1 MLKFALKSC
10 GTIALLAMSSIAWGQ
25 SFGRVV
31 AIGGHSSDLA
41 LDEAR
46 GALYVANF
54 TANRVDVV
62 NLASYTVNT
71 SFNVASQPSSLS
83 ISPDGR
89 YLVVGHYGNF
99 QAPAAPRNALT
110 VIDLESHSRRT
121 FALADPPLGV
131 AFARDGRALVVTST
145 QFILFDPMIGT
156 MQVIDTVTG
165 VVAKTLP
172 QPPANFP
179 TQIVG
184 ASVAASRDGMHVFG
198 VTDSILFRYDL
209 STRSVFSGG
218 YVASP
223 ELGPRAISVADD
235 GGFYVAGWAMFDRR
249 GMLAQFPNPAGLLN
263 VGSHAI
269 DSRRGVIYGQ
279 IPEGESSQD
288 ATPPPSDPAPGSDEA
303 PPVLMVMDADNLT
316 VRERLRL
323 PENLAGKAVLAED
336 GNVMYALSD
345 SGVVILPVGELG
357 SVPRVAADREDL
369 VFRSNFCNQGVIR
382 EEFTVYNRGG
392 DATPFR
398 VSSTIPG
405 VRFSVTD
412 AVTPATIEVL
422 VDPAAFQGVRG
433 TLTGQIQILSPTA
446 VNVVKPIRI
455 LISLQEP
462 DQRGT
467 FVNVPGRLVD
477 LLADPMRN
485 RFFVL
490 RQDTNEVLVFDGG
503 NYQQI
508 AALRT
513 GNTPTSMAVTFDRR
527 YLLVGNDNSQIAN
540 VYDLE
545 TLDQLQPIR
554 FAFGHYPRWLAAS
567 GRAILAATRV
577 AGQKHTI
584 DRVDLFSRVATE
596 LPSLGVFENTIDV
609 NTAMVASGNG
619 SSILIAQADGNLLLY
634 NANTDSF
641 TISRKNSDP
650 LGGAIAASSFDQFVV
665 GNLLMNASLVTTRRL
680 DSSVELTSGFAFV
693 DDIGFRTGT
702 PESGGAG
709 LIQRVDLATGIG
721 IASTR
726 IAEAPLEGHAG
737 AAFTRTLAVLADR
750 SVIINLTT
758 SGFTVLTW
766 NYDASVAIPRITDV
780 VNAADG
786 TRPVAPGGL
795 IVVRGRDLG
804 PVSIAS
810 QQMPLP
816 MALGESCL
824 TVNGLAVPMLLVSPT
839 EINAQLPFQA
849 EGNVTMVL
857 RTPGGVSDNYNLT
870 ILPTAPSIFRSELAP
885 GFNAPLVVRTAN
897 WQVVT
902 ASNPVRQNDELT
914 IYLTGMGKV
923 TPEIPAGQ
931 PAPGDPAPTVLT
943 QPTVELAGRQLEV
956 DFAGLVP
963 NQIGV
968 YEIRVKVPWG
978 IPKGMSQPLR
988 IVQGSSSTTVLVRVI
1003 D

>member
-1 MLKFALKSC
+1 MSKFAMKSC
-10 GTIALLAMSSIAWGQ
+10 ATIALLAMSSIAWGQ
-25 SFGRVV
+25 TFGRVV

-41 LDEAR
+41 LDEVR

-62 NLASYTVNT
+62 NLASRTVDT
-71 SFNVASQPSSLS
+71 SINVASQPASLAL
-83 ISPDGR
+83 SPEGR

-99 QAPAAPRNALT
+99 QAPLASRNALT
-110 VIDLESHSRRT
+110 VVDLENHSRRT

-145 QFILFDPMIGT
+145 QFILFDPLLGT
-156 MQVIDTVTG
+156 MQVIDTISG
-165 VVAKTLP
+165 VAAKTLP
-172 QPPANFP
+172 QPPVNFP
-179 TQIVG
+179 TEIVG
-184 ASVAASRDGMHVFG
+184 ASVAASRDGMHIFG

-209 STRSVFSGG
+209 STRTVLSGG
-218 YVASP
+218 YVSEP
-223 ELGPRAISVADD
+223 DLGPRAISVADD
-235 GGFYVAGWAMFDRR
+235 GGYYLAGWAMFDRR

-269 DSRRGVIYGQ
+269 DSRRGVIYAQ
-279 IPEGESSQD
+279 IPQGTTTQGT
-288 ATPPPSDPAPGSDEA
+288 APPSGTQPGGAENA
-303 PPVLMVMDADNLT
+303 PPILMVTDADNLT

-323 PENLAGKAVLAED
+323 AENLSGKAVLSED
-336 GNVMYALSD
+336 GTVMYALSD
-345 SGVVILPVGELG
+345 SGITILPVGELG
-357 SVPRVAADREDL
+357 SMPRIAADREDV
-369 VFRSNFCNQGVIR
+369 VFRSNFCNAGVIR
-382 EEFTVYNRGG
+382 QEFTIYNRGG

-398 VSSTIPG
+398 LKSSVSG
-405 VRFSVTD
+405 VRFNMTEG
-412 AVTPATIEVL
+412 VTPATIEVM
-422 VDPAAFQGVRG
+422 VDPAAFKNARG
-433 TLTGQIQILSPTA
+433 TLIGNIEISAPTA
-446 VNVVKPIRI
+446 VNVVAPVRM

-477 LLADPMRN
+477 VVADPQRK
-485 RFFVL
+485 RFFIL

-503 NYQQI
+503 NYQKL
-508 AALRT
+508 ASLRT
-513 GNTPTSMAVTFDRR
+513 GNTPTSMAITFDRR

-545 TLDQLQPIR
+545 TLDQVQPIR
-554 FAFGHYPRWLAAS
+554 FPFGHYPRWLASS
-567 GRAILAATRV
+567 GHAILAATRV
-577 AGQKHTI
+577 AGPKHKI

-596 LPSLGVFENTIDV
+596 LPNLGVYENTIDV
-609 NTAMVASGNG
+609 NTAMVAAGNG

-641 TISRKNSDP
+641 TISRKGGES
-650 LGGAIAASSFDQFVV
+650 LGGAIAASNFDQFVV
-665 GNLLMNASLVTTRRL
+665 GNLLMNASLVTTRIL
-680 DSSVELTSGFAFV
+680 DTAVELSAGFAFV
-693 DDIGFRTGT
+693 DDFGFRTGT
-702 PESGGAG
+702 PAGGGAG
-709 LIQRVDLATGIG
+709 VIQRVHVPTGIG

-726 IAEAPLEGHAG
+726 IAESPVAG
-737 AAFTRTLAVLADR
+737 SPGALFTRSLAVLADR
-750 SVIINLTT
+750 SAIVNLTT
-758 SGFTVLTW
+758 SGFTVLAW
-766 NYDASVAIPRITDV
+766 NYDASVAIPRITQV
-780 VNAADG
+780 VNAADR

-795 IVVRGRDLG
+795 IVVQGRDLG

-810 QQMPLP
+810 QEMPLP

-824 TVNGLAVPMLLVSPT
+824 TVNGLPVPMLLVSPT

-885 GFNAPLVVRTAN
+885 GLSAPLVVRTAN

-902 ASNPVRQNDELT
+902 ASNPIRQNDELT

-923 TPEIPAGQ
+923 TPEVPAGI
-931 PAPGDPAPTVLT
+931 PAPGDPAPSVLT
-943 QPTVELAGRQLEV
+943 PPLVELAGRGLAVE
-956 DFAGLVP
+956 FAGLVP

-978 IPKGMSQPLR
+978 VPKGLSQPLK
-988 IVQGSSSTTVLVRVI
+988 IEQGSYSTTVLVRVI

>member
-145 QFILFDPMIGT
+145 QFILFDPVIGT

-172 QPPANFP
+172 QPPVNFP

-198 VTDSILFRYDL
+198 VTDAILFRYDL

-235 GGFYVAGWAMFDRR
+235 GGYYLAGWAMFDRR

-269 DSRRGVIYGQ
+269 DSRRGVIYAQ
-279 IPEGESSQD
+279 IPEGESDQGT
-288 ATPPPSDPAPGSDEA
+288 TPPSGSEEA

-336 GNVMYALSD
+336 GAVMYALSD

-357 SVPRVAADREDL
+357 AVPRVAADREDL
-369 VFRSNFCNQGVIR
+369 VFRSSFCNQGVIR

-392 DATPFR
+392 DATAFR

-412 AVTPATIEVL
+412 AVTPATIEVQ

-433 TLTGQIQILSPTA
+433 TLTGQIEILSPTA
-446 VNVVKPIRI
+446 VNIVKPIRI

-477 LLADPMRN
+477 LLADPMRR
-485 RFFVL
+485 RFFIL

-508 AALRT
+508 ASLRT

-554 FAFGHYPRWLAAS
+554 FPFGHYPRWLAAS
-567 GRAILAATRV
+567 GRAILAASRV
-577 AGQKHTI
+577 AGPKHTI
-584 DRVDLFSRVATE
+584 DRVDLFSRTATE
-596 LPSLGVFENTIDV
+596 LPSLGVYENTIDI

-641 TISRKNSDP
+641 TISRKSNDP

-665 GNLLMNASLVTTRRL
+665 GNQLMNASLVTTRRL
-680 DSSVELTSGFAFV
+680 DNSVGLTSGFAFV
-693 DDIGFRTGT
+693 DDFGFRTGT

-709 LIQRVDLATGIG
+709 LIQRVNLATGIG

-726 IAEAPLEGHAG
+726 IAEAPLEGYPG
-737 AAFTRTLAVLADR
+737 AVFTRTLAVLADR
-750 SVIINLTT
+750 SAIVNLTT
-758 SGFTVLTW
+758 SGFTVLSW
-766 NYDASVAIPRITDV
+766 NYDASVAIPRITEV

-786 TRPVAPGGL
+786 TKPVAPGGL

-810 QQMPLP
+810 QEMPLP

-824 TVNGLAVPMLLVSPT
+824 TVNGLAVPMLLVSPN

-885 GFNAPLVVRTAN
+885 GFTAPLVVRNAN

-923 TPEIPAGQ
+923 TPEIPAGR
-931 PAPGDPAPTVLT
+931 PAPSDPTPTVLT

-978 IPKGMSQPLR
+978 VPKGMSQPLR
-988 IVQGSSSTTVLVRVI
+988 IDQGSSSTTVLVRVV

>member
-10 GTIALLAMSSIAWGQ
+10 ATIALLAMSSIAWGQ
-25 SFGRVV
+25 TFGRVV

-41 LDEAR
+41 LDEVR

-62 NLASYTVNT
+62 NLASRTVDT
-71 SFNVASQPSSLS
+71 SINVASQPGSLAL
-83 ISPDGR
+83 SPEGR

-99 QAPAAPRNALT
+99 QAPLASRNALT

-145 QFILFDPMIGT
+145 QFILFDPLLGT
-156 MQVIDTVTG
+156 MQVIDTISG
-165 VVAKTLP
+165 VAAKTLP
-172 QPPANFP
+172 QPPVNFP
-179 TQIVG
+179 TEIVG
-184 ASVAASRDGMHVFG
+184 ASVAASRDGMHIFG

-209 STRSVFSGG
+209 STRTVLSGG

-235 GGFYVAGWAMFDRR
+235 GGYYLAGWAMFDRR
-249 GMLAQFPNPAGLLN
+249 GMLAQFPNPAGLLD

-269 DSRRGVIYGQ
+269 DSRRGVIYAQ
-279 IPEGESSQD
+279 IPEGTSTQG
-288 ATPPPSDPAPGSDEA
+288 ATPPTGTQPQDPQNA
-303 PPVLMVMDADNLT
+303 PPILMVTDADNLT

-323 PENLAGKAVLAED
+323 PENLSGKAVLNED
-336 GNVMYALSD
+336 GTMMYALSE

-357 SVPRVAADREDL
+357 SLPRIAADREDL
-369 VFRSNFCNQGVIR
+369 VFRSNFCNSGVIR
-382 EEFTVYNRGG
+382 QEFTIYNRGG
-392 DATPFR
+392 ESTPFR
-398 VSSTIPG
+398 LRSSVSG
-405 VRFSVTD
+405 LRFNMTEG
-412 AVTPATIEVL
+412 VTPATIEVM
-422 VDPAAFQGVRG
+422 VDPAAFKNARG
-433 TLTGQIQILSPTA
+433 TLIGNIEISAPTA
-446 VNVVKPIRI
+446 VNVVAPVRMV
-455 LISLQEP
+455 ISLQEP

-477 LLADPMRN
+477 VLADPQRK
-485 RFFVL
+485 RFFIL

-503 NYQQI
+503 NYQKL
-508 AALRT
+508 ASLRT
-513 GNTPTSMAVTFDRR
+513 GNTPTSMAITFDRR

-545 TLDQLQPIR
+545 TLDQVQPIR
-554 FAFGHYPRWLAAS
+554 FPFGHYPRWLASS
-567 GRAILAATRV
+567 GHATLAATRV
-577 AGQKHTI
+577 AGPKHTI

-596 LPSLGVFENTIDV
+596 LPNLGVYENTIDV
-609 NTAMVASGNG
+609 NSAMIASGNG
-619 SSILIAQADGNLLLY
+619 SSILIAQANGNLLLY
-634 NANTDSF
+634 NANADSF
-641 TISRKNSDP
+641 TISRKGGES
-650 LGGAIAASSFDQFVV
+650 LGGAIAASNFDRFVV
-665 GNLLMNASLVTTRRL
+665 GNLLMNASLVTTRVL
-680 DSSVELTSGFAFV
+680 DSAVELSSGFVFV
-693 DDIGFRTGT
+693 DDYGFRTGT
-702 PESGGAG
+702 PAGGGAG
-709 LIQRVDLATGIG
+709 VIQRVNVATGIG

-726 IAEAPLEGHAG
+726 IAESPVTGTPG
-737 AAFTRTLAVLADR
+737 ALFTRSLAVLSDR
-750 SVIINLTT
+750 SGMVNLTT
-758 SGFTVLTW
+758 SGFTVLGW
-766 NYDASVAIPRITDV
+766 NYDASVAIPRITQV
-780 VNAADG
+780 VNAADR
-786 TRPVAPGGL
+786 TKPVAPGGL
-795 IVVRGRDLG
+795 IVVQGRDLG

-810 QQMPLP
+810 QEMPLP

-824 TVNGLAVPMLLVSPT
+824 TVNGLPVPMLLVSPT

-885 GFNAPLVVRTAN
+885 GFTAPLVVRTAN

-923 TPEIPAGQ
+923 TPEVPAGI
-931 PAPGDPAPTVLT
+931 PAPGDPAPSVLT
-943 QPTVELAGRQLEV
+943 QPVVELAGRGLFV

-978 IPKGMSQPLR
+978 VPKGLSQPLK
-988 IVQGSSSTTVLVRVI
+988 IEQGSFSTTVLVRVI